1 MRMGVIPA
9 ATLATTVTSLVVV
22 RRLAIHSNA
31 RSHGYAMA
39 ALIVG
44 IGILAVMLGVALPLW
59 HTAVRREREAELVFR
74 GEQYVQA
81 IRLFQR
87 RYAGTFPPNIDVLV
101 QQRFLRRR
109 YQDPITRGDF
119 QPLYAEMGKVAASV
133 RARGQAPAPANPA
146 RGGVIGVV
154 STSTDRSLRMYKGR
168 GHYNEWTFVAVDVT
182 SQAGMIDG
190 RGEQIQAARGRRN
203 AGRLM
208 PPRPP
213 PALVPPLPRR

>member
-1 MRMGVIPA
+1 MFMG
-9 ATLATTVTSLVVV
+9 V
-22 RRLAIHSNA
+22 RRLATHSNA
-31 RSHGYAMA
+31 RAHGYAMA

-44 IGILAVMLGVALPLW
+44 IGILAMMLGVALPLW

-119 QPLYAEMGKVAASV
+119 QPLYAEMAKVAASV
-133 RARGQAPAPANPA
+133 RASGQAPAPSTPT

-182 SQAGMIDG
+182 SQAGRIDG

-213 PALVPPLPRR
+213 PALVRPWPRR

>member
-1 MRMGVIPA
+1 MGVIPA
-9 ATLATTVTSLVVV
+9 AILAATVTSLVVV
-22 RRLAIHSNA
+22 RRLATHSNA

-44 IGILAVMLGVALPLW
+44 IGILAMMLGVALPLW

-133 RARGQAPAPANPA
+133 RASGQAPAPATPT

-182 SQAGMIDG
+182 SQAGRIDG

-213 PALVPPLPRR
+213 PALVRPWPRR

>member
-1 MRMGVIPA
+1 MFMG
-9 ATLATTVTSLVVV
+9 V
-22 RRLAIHSNA
+22 RRLATHSNA
-31 RSHGYAMA
+31 RAHGYAMA

-44 IGILAVMLGVALPLW
+44 ISILAVMLGVALPLW

-119 QPLYAEMGKVAASV
+119 QPLYADVGMEAASV
-133 RARGQAPAPANPA
+133 RASGQAPAPATPT

-154 STSTDRSLRMYKGR
+154 STSTDRSLRMYNGR
-168 GHYNEWTFVAVDVT
+168 GHYNEWTFVAVDVA
-182 SQAGMIDG
+182 SQAGRIDG
-190 RGEQIQAARGRRN
+190 RGEQTQAATGRRN
-203 AGRLM
+203 AGHLM
-208 PPRPP
+208 PLRPP
-213 PALVPPLPRR
+213 PALVRPWPRR

>member
-1 MRMGVIPA
+1 MGVIPA
-9 ATLATTVTSLVVV
+9 AILAATVTSLVVV
-22 RRLAIHSNA
+22 RRLATHSNA
-31 RSHGYAMA
+31 RAHGYAMA

-44 IGILAVMLGVALPLW
+44 IGILAMMLGVALPLW

-119 QPLYAEMGKVAASV
+119 QPLYAEMAKVAASV
-133 RARGQAPAPANPA
+133 RASGQAPAPSTPT

-182 SQAGMIDG
+182 SQAGRIDG

-213 PALVPPLPRR
+213 PALVRPWPRR

>member
-1 MRMGVIPA
+1 MFMG
-9 ATLATTVTSLVVV
+9 V
-22 RRLAIHSNA
+22 RRLATHSNA
-31 RSHGYAMA
+31 RAHGYAMA

-44 IGILAVMLGVALPLW
+44 IGILAMMLGVALPLW

-119 QPLYAEMGKVAASV
+119 QPLYAEMAKVAASV
-133 RARGQAPAPANPA
+133 RASGQAPAPANPT

-182 SQAGMIDG
+182 SQAGRIDG
-190 RGEQIQAARGRRN
+190 RGEQIQATRGRRN